1 MLSVGES
8 SMGQTPVQL
17 AWPWQRKR
25 ASSESSKGHRFAP
38 APSRLSAM
46 SVNARLRPN
55 NLIFTNF
62 NLTFGEAYPLKKAE
76 KDKTILGCRNG
87 SC

>member
-46 SVNARLRPN
+46 SVNARLSAAGPAN
-55 NLIFTNF
+55 PSFH
-62 NLTFGEAYPLKKAE
+62 A
-76 KDKTILGCRNG
+76 TIVHADRHAPQPMH
-87 SC
+87 STAPSI